1 MNGLKYL
8 HLFETEPT
16 LKEFVY
22 NTFELFEKDNNKL
35 KELIKKA
42 FATGLLECDRKVLY
56 HLKMNKEKIQEFYNS
71 MNI

>member
-1 MNGLKYL
+1 LR
-8 HLFETEPT
+8 LFGTEAE

-22 NTFELFEKDNNKL
+22 KSFQLDEKDDDKL
-35 KELIKKA
+35 NELIKKA
-42 FATGLLECDRKVLY
+42 FATGLLECNSKVLY